1 MSWLAEEILSNPRF
15 AQLISAAMQ
24 KALETKG
31 RFDRNVQTLLGLLN
45 LPSHADLRRLQ
56 TRLDAVQG
64 SLTNLSLKVDRL
76 VAAEDHRR
84 RRRVARALGAADPPQ
99 DD

>member
-1 MSWLAEEILSNPRF
+1 MSWLAEELLSNPRF
-15 AQLISAAMQ
+15 AQLISTATQ

-31 RFDRNVQTLLGLLN
+31 RFDKNVQTLLGLLN

-64 SLTNLSLKVDRL
+64 SLTNLSLKVDKL
-76 VAAEDHRR
+76 VAAEERR
-84 RRRVARALGAADPPQ
+84 RRRRAARALGAADPTQ